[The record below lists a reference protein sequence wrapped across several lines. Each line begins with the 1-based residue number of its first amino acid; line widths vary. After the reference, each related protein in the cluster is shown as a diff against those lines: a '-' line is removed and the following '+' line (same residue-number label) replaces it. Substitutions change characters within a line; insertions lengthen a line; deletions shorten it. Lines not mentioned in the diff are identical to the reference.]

1 MWMFCGA
8 SFGLGRFFA
17 AILLQ
22 LLRCVFEVRYMKEMM
37 KYLKPYWKVL
47 LLATLV
53 MTVSTVCDLMLPTIM
68 SDILNHGI
76 RQQDLGYILVCCVK
90 MLLVALLGLGT
101 VLLGSK
107 LSCDVVASFCADV
120 RSAVF
125 RKVNRMSFEEFG
137 KLGTA
142 ALTTRATHD
151 VQTVSW
157 IAAELSGSLIT
168 IPVLFFGGVI
178 LTMRK
183 DVTLSLAL
191 LAFVPVI
198 MAIVVVI
205 GRRIVPLWE
214 KSDEYIDRQNDIMRQ
229 RLRGIRV
236 IRAFN
241 AEDIEHERIAEATRT
256 MADTIIKGNVA
267 MGMVTPMATFLLN
280 LAAVWMVYLGGWR
293 MEAGNGL
300 TGGDIF
306 AIVQYVSLVS
316 GGILMAAF
324 AIIMFPH
331 ARVAANRIGQVLEAK
346 GMADPVARQ
355 ELKLSG
361 KIEFDH
367 VSFRYEGAAE
377 SALQDITLKIAPGQ
391 TVAVIGGTGAG
402 KSTLVS
408 MLLGFRMPTEGR
420 VLLDGTPT
428 TDISRHTMREN
439 MSCVLQNTTIY
450 SLTIRENVKMGK
462 LDATDAGIWEALSV
476 AQAKEFVESFP
487 EGLDYEI
494 KQSGKNLSGG
504 QKQRLAIARAILK
517 DAPVYIFDDSFS
529 ALDFLTEAKLR
540 TALSRR
546 IAHRTRIIITQRITS
561 AMHCDR
567 IFVMDKGC
575 LVDSGTHAQLL
586 GRCPVYQEIYA
597 SQTGGAFH

>member
-1 MWMFCGA
+1 
-8 SFGLGRFFA
+8 
-17 AILLQ
+17 
-22 LLRCVFEVRYMKEMM
+22 MKEMI
-37 KYLKPYWKVL
+37 KYLKPYWKGL
-47 LLATLV
+47 LLATLA
-53 MTVSTVCDLMLPTIM
+53 MTVSTACDLLLPTIM
-68 SDILNHGI
+68 SNILNNGI
-76 RQQDLGYILVCCVK
+76 QQKDFSYILLCCGQ

-101 VLLGSK
+101 VLIGSK

-120 RSAVF
+120 RAAVF
-125 RKVNRMSFEEFG
+125 SKVNQMSFEEFG

-157 IAAELSGSLIT
+157 IAAELSGTVIT

-178 LTMRK
+178 LAMGK
-183 DVTLSLAL
+183 DVLLSLTL

-198 MAIVVVI
+198 LAVVLRT
-205 GRRIVPLWE
+205 GKNIVPLWE

-236 IRAFN
+236 IRAFD
-241 AEDIEHERIAEATRT
+241 AEDKEHERIAEATRV
-256 MADTIIKGNVA
+256 MSDTIIRGNVA
-267 MGMVTPMATFLLN
+267 MGLISPLAMFLLN
-280 LAAVWMVYLGGWR
+280 LAAVLIVYLGGWR
-293 MEAGNGL
+293 METGSSL

-316 GGILMAAF
+316 SGVIMGAF
-324 AIIMFPH
+324 TIIMFPQ
-331 ARVAANRIGQVLEAK
+331 ARVAANRIGQVLGAE
-346 GMADPVARQ
+346 GMADPVQRQ
-355 ELKLSG
+355 QQRLTG
-361 KIEFDH
+361 RIEFQN

-377 SALQDITLKIAPGQ
+377 SALKDISLTVEPGQ
-391 TVAVIGGTGAG
+391 TVAVIGGTGSD

-408 MLLGFRMPTEGR
+408 MLLGFRMPTEGC
-420 VLLDGTPT
+420 VLLDGIPT
-428 TDISRHTMREN
+428 TELSRYDMRQN

-450 SLTIRENVKMGK
+450 SGTVRENVQMGK
-462 LDATDAGIWEALSV
+462 LDAPDSEIWEAITV

-487 EGLDYEI
+487 EGLDHEI

-504 QKQRLAIARAILK
+504 QKQRLSIARAVLK

-529 ALDFLTEAKLR
+529 ALDFLTEANLR

-546 IAHRTRIIITQRITS
+546 IGGKTRIIITQRVTS

-567 IFVMDKGC
+567 IFVMDRGL

-586 GRCPVYQEIYA
+586 SRCRVYQEIYA
-597 SQTGGAFH
+597 SQTGGEQA